1 MEKSS
6 ETFIYTVENADTHY
20 KIGNCSSASG
30 GFINRRQSIFSRV
43 SFMVSRPRTA
53 RVLASLVASMTI
65 GAIVLLALDSHPLP
79 AGAFSLASYQRLNDI
94 EEIIQARSMLSPDR
108 WNCIE
113 IYYSRTS
120 GGNLA
125 QLASLS
131 GLSSTVEVNFHFVI
145 YNGRGGNDGQIQSTE
160 RWLEQY
166 SCIPGGSW
174 YGTGTTIRICIVAD
188 GSKTMPT
195 DCQLKRTAALVEEL
209 SHRFNISP
217 ANIHYPANWQL

>member
-1 MEKSS
+1 
-6 ETFIYTVENADTHY
+6 
-20 KIGNCSSASG
+20 
-30 GFINRRQSIFSRV
+30 
-43 SFMVSRPRTA
+43 MVGRPRTA

-65 GAIVLLALDSHPLP
+65 GAIVLLALDSRPLP
-79 AGAFSLASYQRLNDI
+79 AGAFSLASYSRLNVID
-94 EEIIQARSMLSPDR
+94 EIMPARVALSPDR

-113 IYYSRTS
+113 VYYSRTT

-131 GLSSTVEVNFHFVI
+131 GLASAKDVNFHFVI
-145 YNGRGGNDGQIQSTE
+145 YNGRGGEDGRIESTE
-160 RWLEQY
+160 KWLQQW

-188 GSKTMPT
+188 GQKVLPT

-209 SHRFNISP
+209 SHKFNISP
-217 ANIHYPANWQL
+217 ANIHYPSNWQL